1 MGTLRLKGATSGY
14 TEIKAADAASND
26 TIDLST
32 VVTSAN
38 AETLLPDFASET
50 YTPPAGATLETFTS
64 LCDGSSV
71 TVSSGTYTTTN
82 VTAVQTPSITYADL
96 TGSAITYTP
105 PSDASRVIYEF
116 SFQQSPTAG
125 HDIGHYKF
133 YIDGVEATDARMS
146 ISSNTLLQTKV
157 VFTWVVSI
165 GSANAATGAQ
175 ATWTTGK
182 EMKLQVRAYAAA
194 NDQKLH
200 GTYYWDGTISEQFS
214 RPMLTI
220 TAIK

>member
-1 MGTLRLKGATSGY
+1 
-14 TEIKAADAASND
+14 
-26 TIDLST
+26 

-38 AETLLPDFASET
+38 A
-50 YTPPAGATLETFTS
+50 ATLIPVRAGEVIETFAS

-82 VTAVQTPSITYADL
+82 VTAVQAVTAAYADV

-105 PSDASRVIYEF
+105 PSGASRVIYEF
-116 SFQQSPTAG
+116 SFMNSTTG
-125 HDIGHYKF
+125 SHDIGHFRF
-133 YIDGVEATDARMS
+133 YIDGVEATDAKVSTGGQAYVEYGRMS
-146 ISSNTLLQTKV
+146 FKWI
-157 VFTWVVSI
+157 VSI

-194 NDQKLH
+194 NDPKLH
-200 GTYYWDGTISEQFS
+200 GTYYWDGAASQQFS
-214 RPMLTI
+214 RPLLTI

>member
-1 MGTLRLKGATSGY
+1 MAKLRLNGDTSGY
-14 TEIKAADAASND
+14 MDIQTPAVADNS
-26 TIDLST
+26 TLDLAT

-38 AETLLPDFASET
+38 A
-50 YTPPAGATLETFTS
+50 ATLIPVRAGEVIETFAS

-71 TVSSGTYTTTN
+71 TVSSGTYTTTD
-82 VTAVQTPSITYADL
+82 VTAVQAVTAAYADV

-116 SFQQSPTAG
+116 SFMNSTTG
-125 HDIGHYKF
+125 SHDIGHFRF
-133 YIDGVEATDARMS
+133 YIDGVEATDARVATGGQAFIEYGRMS
-146 ISSNTLLQTKV
+146 FKWI
-157 VFTWVVSI
+157 VSI

-182 EMKLQVRAYAAA
+182 EMKLQVRAYAAG
-194 NDQKLH
+194 NDPKLH
-200 GTYYWDGTISEQFS
+200 GTYYWDGTTSQQFS
-214 RPMLTI
+214 RPLLTI